1 MPTIAHPTHDQLA
14 KRYQILAGPYAANE
28 TALLDKCV
36 ASLSGCRIHVDHH
49 SDPRGTMIWRIRTE
63 YETEE
68 ETAARL
74 GRKLTP
80 ADRAEASDLS
90 DWSDRAAL
98 QPQH

>member
-1 MPTIAHPTHDQLA
+1 MPAIAHPTHDQLA
-14 KRYQILAGPYAANE
+14 KRYKILAGPYAANE

-74 GRKLTP
+74 HRKP
-80 ADRAEASDLS
+80 DPSDLS
-90 DWSDRAAL
+90 EES
-98 QPQH
+98 